1 MGCFRY
7 KRVNTPHKGDKK
19 DGGGD
24 DDNNNK
30 AGKAGG
36 MCHTE

>member
-24 DDNNNK
+24 DNNK
-30 AGKAGG
+30 AGKAAG